1 MKNISISD
9 TLFRALSN
17 DARKRQLTPEEVI
30 EVLLKREY
38 KIK

>member
-9 TLFRALSN
+9 TLFRVLSN

-38 KIK
+38 KMK